1 MARGLRKHFQ
11 QGGNTDPAAMSGTV
25 IFSNGQQ
32 ANPSWIGPSSGS
44 GMNAGNYSLATP
56 YSQAPT
62 VQNAPSGGG
71 GDSGGGGGG
80 SEGGDITSGVFKDV
94 SMVYQNLNQNTL
106 TNQQVANDI
115 FNRNVQRKQLAL
127 NEATA
132 ASNLRGSAQNQI
144 EQGIT
149 FGQSQQDRAGQQK
162 IAAAWAA
169 GVGKGLGG
177 AKT

>member
-25 IFSNGQQ
+25 IFQSGQQ

-44 GMNAGNYSLATP
+44 GMNAGSYSLTTP

-62 VQNAPSGGG
+62 VQNAPPSGGG
-71 GDSGGGGGG
+71 SSNDNQTG
-80 SEGGDITSGVFKDV
+80 SSITSGVFSDV
-94 SMVYQNLNQNTL
+94 SMVYQNMNQNTL